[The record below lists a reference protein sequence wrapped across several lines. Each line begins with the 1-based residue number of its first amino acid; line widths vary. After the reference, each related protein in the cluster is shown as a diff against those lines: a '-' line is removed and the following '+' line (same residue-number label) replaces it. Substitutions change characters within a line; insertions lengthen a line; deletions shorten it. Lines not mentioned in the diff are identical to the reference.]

1 MIDIVTISSKGQLV
15 IPRGVR
21 EEMGIELSDKLMLVY
36 DNKSILLRKISKEDA
51 KKDMLGLMDR
61 LSGKF
66 ANAKIKQTDI
76 QREINKARM
85 HG

>member
-36 DNKSILLRKISKEDA
+36 DSKSILLRKISKEDA
-51 KKDMLGLMDR
+51 KKDILGLMDKA
-61 LSGKF
+61 SGKF
-66 ANAKIKQTDI
+66 ASAKMKQTDI
-76 QREINKARM
+76 QKEINRARM

>member
-51 KKDMLGLMDR
+51 KKDMRGLMDKV
-61 LSGKF
+61 SGKF
-66 ANAKIKQTDI
+66 ASAKMKQTDI
-76 QREINKARM
+76 QKEINRARM
-85 HG
+85 NG